1 MNDAPADIPSRGKR
15 THYRALRTAT
25 VILVLACLAAYLW
38 KSRHQIAGVLQIH
51 PRFLFPMVLVPLA
64 SLAVNGWIGR
74 DLALQFGARLNFVEW
89 YGLAAVNSLANYL
102 PLPQAG
108 ALARG
113 VYLKRVHALPYS
125 PFMATLMITYATAI
139 ALYGACGLI
148 GLTILHVQGR
158 ASPWLLWIIFSALTA
173 AVLTLTPAS
182 RVLPLPA
189 NLHGQ
194 LRSLRRHHLLARIIL
209 LQAALVAL
217 TSTGLWLACK
227 TVHGGEAVSWPSSI
241 MLGLIILASGIAN
254 ITPGNVG
261 VEQFAAELTG
271 RLLHLPPNVGL
282 VASAIFRIVSMLTVL
297 AIGPIFTA
305 LLARRRS
312 RLL

>member
-1 MNDAPADIPSRGKR
+1 MNRVPADIPSSGKR
-15 THYRALRTAT
+15 TNYRALRNVVA
-25 VILVLACLAAYLW
+25 VVVLACLAAYLW
-38 KSRHQIAGVLQIH
+38 KSRYQIAGVLQIH
-51 PRFLFPMVLVPLA
+51 PRFLLPMVLVPLF
-64 SLAVNGWIGR
+64 SLAINGWIGR
-74 DLALQFGARLNFVEW
+74 DLALEFGARLSFVEW
-89 YGLAAVNSLANYL
+89 YGLAVVNSLANYL
-102 PLPQAG
+102 PLPQSG

-125 PFMATLMITYATAI
+125 PFLATLMVTYATAI
-139 ALYGACGLI
+139 TLYGVCGLF
-148 GLTILHVQGR
+148 GLIILHALGR
-158 ASPWLLWIIFSALTA
+158 PSPWLLWIIFSILTA
-173 AVLTLTPAS
+173 AVLTLTPAA
-182 RVLPLPA
+182 RALPLPA
-189 NLHGQ
+189 NLHAQ

-209 LQAALVAL
+209 LQAVLVAL

-227 TVHGGEAVSWPSSI
+227 TIQGGEAVSWPSSI

-282 VASAIFRIVSMLTVL
+282 VASAVFRVVSMLTVL
-297 AIGPIFTA
+297 AIGPIFTV

-312 RLL
+312 RPA